1 MRTKIMALSAFTF
14 LTACV
19 SGTSL
24 FFLDNKTPSTFTP
37 EERAFFDKL
46 PTYDIN
52 GYCVTVKNKL
62 ASYTAADRKIVAAGM
77 HARGLTKRDV
87 ELVMDG
93 SYGTGMTFNGLKCL
107 VGYEPPVNASFY
119 PGIGHQWQAVL
130 GDEYVYLEGDGTV
143 GGMRVTS
150 WN

>member
-1 MRTKIMALSAFTF
+1 MQHGASENVAWDALSRMPPIVDYLAMNMTKIRNM
-14 LTACV
+14 
-19 SGTSL
+19 
-24 FFLDNKTPSTFTP
+24 
-37 EERAFFDKL
+37 
-46 PTYDIN
+46 
-52 GYCVTVKNKL
+52 
-62 ASYTAADRKIVAAGM
+62 
-77 HARGLTKRDV
+77 RGLTKRDV
-87 ELVMDG
+87 ELVLGG

-130 GDEYVYLEGDGTV
+130 GDEYVYLEGDGTA